1 MSKVQCF
8 ASSSKWNPIWMLVS
22 SFYHLKLFFCAT
34 STFCSILNMYRP
46 DLITDIKH
54 TVSSIVHEL
63 SFQST
68 TLSPTFL
75 PPKHFSLPILHLMH
89 SVGLRSRLIL
99 ILFDFFSAFHRQ
111 NHYHSFL
118 FAFFFNYLLYC
129 PIGIS
134 PMGNSGCFFSPG
146 KASCNRVALPNLQR
160 VLGVLVFP

>member
-1 MSKVQCF
+1 
-8 ASSSKWNPIWMLVS
+8 MLVS
-22 SFYHLKLFFCAT
+22 SFYHLKLFFCVT

-75 PPKHFSLPILHLMH
+75 PPKHFPLPILHLMH

-118 FAFFFNYLLYC
+118 FAFFLTTYYTVPLGFLPWEILVA
-129 PIGIS
+129 
-134 PMGNSGCFFSPG
+134 FFPRG
-146 KASCNRVALPNLQR
+146 KPAATESRFPTYSACW
-160 VLGVLVFP
+160 VF